1 MKNSPN
7 PGSSPGRPNRS
18 SQKPRL
24 DQLYHRYLDSEES
37 AAFIRSVAD
46 HYLLST
52 LERLATSGQ
61 AVSRR
66 AAVLA
71 IGFLGNFSHN
81 AVLGRALHDRDRAV
95 RLLADNGIRNLWR
108 RDGHERHQQ
117 QLQIICRLNDSQLH
131 EEAVLAATDLINE
144 AAWFAE
150 AWNQRAIGYFATE
163 RWEDAANDCH
173 QTLELNAYHFG
184 AAVGMGH
191 CYLEMEDPFAALECF
206 RRAVKLNPDLED
218 VRAQIDYL
226 QRTLE
231 GK

>member
-1 MKNSPN
+1 MTKIPT
-7 PGSSPGRPNRS
+7 RA
-18 SQKPRL
+18 PRL
-24 DQLYHRYLDSEES
+24 DQLYHRYLDTEES
-37 AAFIRSVAD
+37 AGFVQGVSE

-52 LERLATSGQ
+52 LERLANYGQ
-61 AVSRR
+61 HVSRR

-71 IGFLGNFSHN
+71 ISFLGDYSHN
-81 AVLGRALHDRDRAV
+81 ATLGRALHDHDRAV
-95 RLLADNGIRNLWR
+95 RLLADNGIRTLWL
-108 RDGHERHQQ
+108 RDGSEQQ
-117 QLQIICRLNDSQLH
+117 QQSLQVICRLNDSQH
-131 EEAVLAATDLINE
+131 HAEAIEAAGQLIDE

-150 AWNQRAIGYFATE
+150 AWNQRAIGYFATQ

-173 QTLELNAYHFG
+173 QTLEINPYHFG

-191 CYLEMEDPFAALECF
+191 CYLEMDDPFAALECF

-218 VRAQIDYL
+218 VRAQVDYL

>member
-1 MKNSPN
+1 MKNPAHSP
-7 PGSSPGRPNRS
+7 RPNSRPT
-18 SQKPRL
+18 PRL
-24 DQLYHRYLDSEES
+24 DQLYHRYLDTEES
-37 AAFIRSVAD
+37 AGFIRDVSQ
-46 HYLLST
+46 HYLLTT
-52 LERLATSGQ
+52 LERLSGCGQ
-61 AVSRR
+61 HVTRR

-71 IGFLGNFSHN
+71 IGFLGNYAHN
-81 AVLGRALHDRDRAV
+81 AILGRALHDHDRAV
-95 RLLADNGIRNLWR
+95 RLLADNGVRNLWR
-108 RDGHERHQQ
+108 RDGNERQQ
-117 QLQIICRLNDSQLH
+117 HQLQIICRLNDSQH
-131 EEAVLAATDLINE
+131 HADAINAATDLINE

-150 AWNQRAIGYFATE
+150 AWNQRAIGYFATD

-173 QTLELNAYHFG
+173 QTLEINAYHFG

-191 CYLEMEDPFAALECF
+191 CYLEMDDPFAALECF

>member
-1 MKNSPN
+1 MKKPATT
-7 PGSSPGRPNRS
+7 
-18 SQKPRL
+18 PRL
-24 DQLYHRYLDSEES
+24 DQLYHRYLDTEES
-37 AAFIRSVAD
+37 AAFIRSVSEN
-46 HYLLST
+46 YLLTT
-52 LERLATSGQ
+52 LERLAGAGQ
-61 AVSRR
+61 HVSRR

-71 IGFLGNFSHN
+71 LGFLGNYSHTPI
-81 AVLGRALHDRDRAV
+81 LGRALHDRDRAV
-95 RLLADNGIRNLWR
+95 RLIADNGIRNLWR
-108 RDGHERHQQ
+108 RDGNQRQQ
-117 QLQIICRLNDSQLH
+117 EKLNVIVRLNDSQH
-131 EEAVLAATDLINE
+131 HDEAIAAANELLEE

-150 AWNQRAIGYFATE
+150 VWNQRAIGYFATN

-191 CYLEMEDPFAALECF
+191 CYLEMDDPFAALECF

>member
-1 MKNSPN
+1 MKNPSPN
-7 PGSSPGRPNRS
+7 SSSPRES
-18 SQKPRL
+18 SRKPRL
-24 DQLYHRYLDSEES
+24 DQLYHRYLDTEES
-37 AAFIRSVAD
+37 AAFIRNVAD

-52 LERLATSGQ
+52 LERLATGGD
-61 AVSRR
+61 AISRR

-71 IGFLGNFSHN
+71 IGFLGNFSQN

-108 RDGHERHQQ
+108 RDGNERQQQ
-117 QLQIICRLNDSQLH
+117 QLQIICRLNDSQH
-131 EEAVLAATDLINE
+131 HSEAIEAATDLINS

-150 AWNQRAIGYFATE
+150 GWNQRAIGYFATG

-173 QTLELNAYHFG
+173 QTLEINAYHFG

-191 CYLEMEDPFAALECF
+191 CYLEMDDPFAALECF